1 MRMIAPASLA
11 LSVALALTACGAGDA
26 ADPTAGTAPAPAETT
41 PATPIGEGITGAPES
56 YRRGLDRAWQNASAG
71 KNPTMACTGVIARA
85 AGNPP
90 TDGVVDPDAIR
101 AFELCYID
109 VRVRYLQSILADIAP
124 GRSPDENA
132 NDCGRIL
139 AHQVIAR
146 SSLGT
151 FAKNVQLD
159 PAQLDQRVRH
169 ALLEAMQQKCP
180 DQAGIFAAGS

>member
-1 MRMIAPASLA
+1 MRMIALASLAFSLA
-11 LSVALALTACGAGDA
+11 LSLTACGAGDA
-26 ADPTAGTAPAPAETT
+26 PDPSAATAPT
-41 PATPIGEGITGAPES
+41 PADATSVAPTGEGIPGAPES
-56 YRRGLDRAWQNASAG
+56 YRRGLDRAWRDASAG

-90 TDGVVDPDAIR
+90 TDGVVDADAIR

-109 VRVRYLQSILADIAP
+109 VRVRYLQSILAGIAP

-139 AHQVIAR
+139 AHQVIAQ

-159 PAQLDQRVRH
+159 PAQLDQRVRN

-180 DQAGIFAAGS
+180 DHVDIFAGDS